1 MEKGKK
7 EKAKKGRKARN
18 QTAQNGTNWKPSSK
32 QIALV
37 ELLINP
43 EDRRTKADKCEDAGV
58 PRRTFYRWLKDEKF
72 INYMNSQLDKY
83 TNSELPEVW
92 KALMMQCKRGNVN
105 AIKLF
110 FEMKELVPAVKVKQE
125 HSGPNGGP
133 IEAQLTWVDLVKAAE
148 GDEPKTS

>member
-1 MEKGKK
+1 MKD
-7 EKAKKGRKARN
+7 
-18 QTAQNGTNWKPSSK
+18 
-32 QIALV
+32 
-37 ELLINP
+37 
-43 EDRRTKADKCEDAGV
+43 DRFVD
-58 PRRTFYRWLKDEKF
+58 YL
-72 INYMNSQLDKY
+72 NSQIGKY
-83 TNSELPEVW
+83 TNAELYEIW
-92 KALMMQCKRGNVN
+92 KSLMMQCKRGNVN